1 MIEYIFLFLIV
12 FLPIIS
18 PQVWFQNRRARFF
31 KNKKTTSVSK
41 SSPDRFQ
48 PYYPHVSAAMCGP
61 SLPHT
66 TPSPTAYGFTPGH
79 LQSPSLPESTKLS
92 HVQNVEV
99 PEGTVVPF
107 SPGEWTGNPEFTGL
121 LGSTDGTPACVDTA
135 SPEWSVSDGG
145 SHSVFGDNYHGSR
158 PVGSRCCTMR
168 SSVQD
173 STRSSPS
180 LYMLSDREADQN
192 TLFSDI
198 GHRHQNE
205 ALEDLSELSFHKI
218 GECDLSD
225 LDISEAMIDYILG

>member
-1 MIEYIFLFLIV
+1 MHAEPLQRRRKRTTFSKAQLGQLERAFSQNQYPDVKVKENLSSLTG
-12 FLPIIS
+12 LPE
-18 PQVWFQNRRARFF
+18 
-31 KNKKTTSVSK
+31 SK
-41 SSPDRFQ
+41 IQ
-48 PYYPHVSAAMCGP
+48 PYYPQVSAAMCGT

-92 HVQNVEV
+92 HVENVEV
-99 PEGTVVPF
+99 PESTVVPS
-107 SPGEWTGNPEFTGL
+107 SPGEWIGNPEFTGL
-121 LGSTDGTPACVDTA
+121 LGSTDRPPACVDTA

-158 PVGSRCCTMR
+158 PAVCRCCTLR
-168 SSVQD
+168 SSVQ
-173 STRSSPS
+173 
-180 LYMLSDREADQN
+180 SDREADQN
-192 TLFSDI
+192 SLFSDI